1 MTKEGMIELLWI
13 GLGILTSV
21 QIIMH
26 SIEVVQ
32 RWICEERKE
41 NAEID

>member
-1 MTKEGMIELLWI
+1 MLELLWI

-21 QIIMH
+21 QIIEH

-41 NAEID
+41 DAKTD